1 MKIKTLIMAGAV
13 AAGSILS
20 ASAAT
25 TKESKAVRDIIT
37 KVNDHWQATHPA
49 EHNAFWDEAA
59 SHTIPNG
66 STIRRNGRSITN
78 GKAPKA
84 PTDPSGNTTTARPT
98 TMCSSATGRY
108 ASRHMPTST
117 TSFPTTGASS
127 GLRK

>member
-1 MKIKTLIMAGAV
+1 MYRRNRYLYHKINCIMKIKTLIMAGAV

-59 SHTIPNG
+59 YHTGNMEAYSVVGNPEWLDYSLKWAEHNDWKG
-66 STIRRNGRSITN
+66 AKGNDRS
-78 GKAPKA
+78 KW
-84 PTDPSGNTTTARPT
+84 
-98 TMCSSATGRY
+98 
-108 ASRHMPTST
+108 
-117 TSFPTTGASS
+117 
-127 GLRK
+127 